1 MPPALALPAR
11 QPQSASYSPVMHVLG
26 RPLQYFLFS
35 KFVFWTTIIG
45 IRMTHNKPDI
55 RTLFQNSSYPNVI
68 GIVSFNLLLSVFLCI
83 YYLLNTL
90 FFGRHPTMTEH
101 TVIVE
106 KLFNFFS
113 FKIVLVGMVIEPDIF
128 GFSVWLAWYAV
139 LASMKA
145 ILQYGKLRLNMIVDT
160 NTATV
165 YSYIRPFFHLVFGL
179 FFVATGFY
187 YWKVSLCTAGHFGL
201 SMLVLFDLVTLF
213 IELFQCTVMYVVCIL
228 KADAE
233 GNTTSSTSNEENSAE
248 RSAEIILIE
257 NTSAENNNSNTV
269 LIRKNTKNEV
279 KKILKM
285 MNSLLTGHV
294 AKFSGVLRIWAR
306 KLDYAD
312 FQSTVDLY
320 SDILILSISLIHYF
334 HVYTINGLSLS
345 LVDIFLFLNIRTT
358 GKI

>member
-1 MPPALALPAR
+1 
-11 QPQSASYSPVMHVLG
+11 
-26 RPLQYFLFS
+26 
-35 KFVFWTTIIG
+35 
-45 IRMTHNKPDI
+45 MTNNKSDI
-55 RTLFQNSSYPNVI
+55 RALFQNSSYPIVI

-145 ILQYGKLRLNMIVDT
+145 ILQYGQLRLNIIVDT

-179 FFVATGFY
+179 FFVSTGFY
-187 YWKVSLCTAGHFGL
+187 YWKVVLCTAGHFGL

-213 IELFQCTVMYVVCIL
+213 IELFQSTVMYVVCIL

-233 GNTTSSTSNEENSAE
+233 GNTTSSTSNVENTAD
-248 RSAEIILIE
+248 RSAEVILNE
-257 NTSAENNNSNTV
+257 NISAQNNIPRSTTA
-269 LIRKNTKNEV
+269 RKNTKI
-279 KKILKM
+279 KIFKM
-285 MNSLLTGHV
+285 MNSLLIGNV
-294 AKFSGVLRIWAR
+294 AKFSGFLRLWAR
-306 KLDYAD
+306 KLDYGE
-312 FQSTVDLY
+312 FQSTVDL
-320 SDILILSISLIHYF
+320 SADILILSISLIHYF

>member
-1 MPPALALPAR
+1 
-11 QPQSASYSPVMHVLG
+11 
-26 RPLQYFLFS
+26 
-35 KFVFWTTIIG
+35 
-45 IRMTHNKPDI
+45 
-55 RTLFQNSSYPNVI
+55 
-68 GIVSFNLLLSVFLCI
+68 
-83 YYLLNTL
+83 
-90 FFGRHPTMTEH
+90 MTEH

-128 GFSVWLAWYAV
+128 GCSVWLAWYAV

-145 ILQYGKLRLNMIVDT
+145 ILQYGQLRLNMIVDT

-165 YSYIRPFFHLVFGL
+165 YSYIRPFLHLIFGL

-213 IELFQCTVMYVVCIL
+213 IELVQSTVMYVVCIL

-233 GNTTSSTSNEENSAE
+233 GNTASSTSTDENSTE
-248 RSAEIILIE
+248 PSAEMILAE
-257 NTSAENNNSNTV
+257 NISAENDNSAPIM
-269 LIRKNTKNEV
+269 IRKNAKIEM
-279 KKILKM
+279 KKIFKM
-285 MNSLLTGHV
+285 INYLFTGHL
-294 AKFSGVLRIWAR
+294 AKFSGVLRLWAR
-306 KLDYAD
+306 KLDYVE

-358 GKI
+358 GKT